1 MQVDISETCE
11 QINGEMPYPSNFD
24 RSHDFSVVLDYKRGT
39 RVSLPANL
47 LNMTGRPVTYPVSV
61 CYDYFR
67 D

>member
-1 MQVDISETCE
+1 
-11 QINGEMPYPSNFD
+11 MPYPSNFD
-24 RSHDFSVVLDYKRGT
+24 RPHDFSVVLNYKRGT

-61 CYDYFR
+61 CYDYFE